1 MKLYLNIDTMSG
13 KYMSQGQY
21 VDYDLHIDVHRE
33 ALYIYHHRFQLVVVF
48 GLIQMCVRLN
58 QQIKKIEF

>member
-1 MKLYLNIDTMSG
+1 MSG

-33 ALYIYHHRFQLVVVF
+33 ALYIYHHSFQFVVVF